1 MCVELICCVLSSAYS
16 VKATLE
22 YVLWPEFLQK
32 IKCTIFDEFLLSLVA
47 SIFLIFGE
55 VMVEYFVY
63 KTVFGFSLFCF
74 YYFFMKFFLF
84 QSKTKNAVQDIIEI
98 SLNWMRKNPD
108 TLLQKKNADFLL
120 FDILT
125 GFFWRFYGKLE
136 LGKVKDVHPEV
147 YMRQSIQEWTK

>member
-1 MCVELICCVLSSAYS
+1 MCVELICCVLSSACS

-55 VMVEYFVY
+55 AMVEYFVY
-63 KTVFGFSLFCF
+63 KTVFGFPLFCF

-84 QSKTKNAVQDIIEI
+84 QSKTKNAEQDIDRNFTK
-98 SLNWMRKNPD
+98 LNEKKSEHPFA
-108 TLLQKKNADFLL
+108 KKNADFWL

-125 GFFWRFYGKLE
+125 GFFWRFYGELE
-136 LGKVKDVHPEV
+136 LGRVKNVHPEV
-147 YMRQSIQEWTK
+147 YIRQSIQEWTK

>member
-1 MCVELICCVLSSAYS
+1 MCVEIICCVLSSACS

-63 KTVFGFSLFCF
+63 KTVFGFPLFCF

-98 SLNWMRKNPD
+98 SLNWMRKNLD
-108 TLLQKKNADFLL
+108 TLLQKKKRWFFTFWHLNWFLL
-120 FDILT
+120 KIL
-125 GFFWRFYGKLE
+125 W
-136 LGKVKDVHPEV
+136 EV
-147 YMRQSIQEWTK
+147 GTRESKRCSPGSIYETKYSRVG